1 MTKPPGN
8 TPELESAD
16 RKSGKVRIM
25 VPMVVACGLF
35 MNQLDATAIG
45 TSIPQIAASL
55 GESPLRLNVAITS
68 YLISLAVFIPISGWI
83 ADRFG
88 ARRVFCYAIAIFTLS
103 SAVCGMS
110 TSLWMMV
117 AARIVQGFGG
127 ALMNPVGRLIM
138 IRTFPKGELL
148 GALSLVSIPALIGP
162 TIGPVVGGFLTAY
175 ISWRWIFYVNIP
187 FGIIGIILALR
198 YIRDFPIPPPPRFDV
213 KGFIIVALGLV
224 TLELAIEYLGRHLLP
239 SWAEASLFL
248 GAGILLALYVVHA
261 HRTPDPVLDLKLF
274 KLRVFRIAWSA
285 GGLCHIAIGA
295 LPFLLPLMLQVGFG
309 LDPLHSGLL
318 TFVTGIGAIMLKTVA
333 TRLAKFFGFRRLLVC
348 NSVLLGLM
356 MGGIGFF
363 RPETPHWLLLLY
375 LFLYGVVRATQFTN
389 IQALGY
395 AELTPP
401 IMSKGTSMTSVI
413 QQLCNSFG
421 VAAAASV
428 LALVVG
434 SSSEITLADFRL
446 VFVFIGLLPILSM
459 LGFLLLRPDD
469 GAEVSGQAKKATT

>member
-1 MTKPPGN
+1 MNKPSGN
-8 TPELESAD
+8 TPESDSPD
-16 RKSGKVRIM
+16 RQSGKIGIM

-35 MNQLDATAIG
+35 MNQLDSTAIG

-88 ARRVFCYAIAIFTLS
+88 PRRVFCWAIAIFTLS
-103 SAVCGMS
+103 SAVCGLS
-110 TSLWMMV
+110 TSLWMIV

-148 GALSLVSIPALIGP
+148 SALSLVSIPALIGP
-162 TIGPVVGGFLTAY
+162 TIGPVVGGFLTSY
-175 ISWRWIFYVNIP
+175 ISWRWIFYINIP

-198 YIRDFPIPPPPRFDV
+198 HIRDFPIPPPPPFDF
-213 KGFIIVALGLV
+213 KGFIIVGLGLV
-224 TLELAIEYLGRHLLP
+224 MLELAIEYLGRHILP
-239 SWAEASLFL
+239 QWAEAALFL
-248 GAGILLALYVVHA
+248 GAGILLSLYVVHA
-261 HRTPDPVLDLKLF
+261 RSKPDPVLDLNLF

-295 LPFLLPLMLQVGFG
+295 LPFLLPLMLQIGFG
-309 LDPLHSGLL
+309 LDPIHSGLL
-318 TFVTGIGAIMLKTVA
+318 TFVTGIGAILLKTVA
-333 TRLAKFFGFRRLLVC
+333 TRIARFFGFRRLLVF
-348 NSVLLGLM
+348 NSVLLGLT

-363 RPETPHWLLLLY
+363 TPDTPHWVLLLY
-375 LFLYGVVRATQFTN
+375 LFLYGVIRATEFTN

-421 VAAAASV
+421 VAAAASA
-428 LALVVG
+428 LAVVVG
-434 SSSEITLADFRL
+434 PNGTITLADFRL

-459 LGFLLLRPDD
+459 LGFLRLRPDD
-469 GAEVSGQAKKATT
+469 GAEVSGKARQTAP